1 MSLPGE
7 KITEIEVRKFK
18 DLDLRGGTVLEA
30 IPTVGL
36 ASTIACSYLI
46 SNLKLDQISA
56 MDSAEFPPI
65 SMIYSKKPKFP
76 ARIYAR
82 EDLKIAVFISEVP
95 LPAVLHRPLAKTL
108 LAWTRD
114 QGSQEIIC
122 MEGLPLSEAGKKP
135 LRLWGVGS
143 TDKARDRLSASGIE
157 QLETG
162 MITGVSGVLLNEGRW
177 VRFNVIS
184 LVAETRPFL
193 PDALAA
199 AKLVEG
205 VDRLL
210 PQVTIPLEPLYEQA
224 EMIQAHLSTL
234 REQAK
239 PAIEGVV
246 EMYR

>member
-1 MSLPGE
+1 M
-7 KITEIEVRKFK
+7 
-18 DLDLRGGTVLEA
+18 DLRGGSVLEA

-36 ASTIACSYLI
+36 SSTIACSYLI
-46 SNLKLDQISA
+46 STLQLDQISA
-56 MDSAEFPPI
+56 LDSDEFPSV

-82 EDLKIAVFISEVP
+82 EDLKMAVFISEMP
-95 LPAVLHRPLAKTL
+95 LPSTIHRPLARTL
-108 LAWTRD
+108 LSWSRD
-114 QGSQEIIC
+114 QGCQEIIC
-122 MEGLPLSEAGKKP
+122 MEGLPVSQGGKKP

-143 TDKARDRLSASGIE
+143 TDRAREKLNSSGIE

-177 VRFNVIS
+177 VKFNVIS
-184 LVAETRPFL
+184 LAAETRAFM

-210 PQVTIPLEPLYEQA
+210 PQVKIPTEPLYEQA
-224 EMIQAHLSTL
+224 EVLEGQLSTL

-239 PAIEGVV
+239 PAIEGLV